1 MRVGVNGFGRIGRA
15 VTKIIAEAPDF
26 EVVAINDPNTA
37 DNLAYLYNYDSTYG
51 RARPRAVI
59 DDQGRITI
67 GDNEPRF
74 TNETDITEVAWED
87 SGVDVLIDASGIH
100 QNVIG
105 ANELVAAGRTT
116 KAIITH
122 SPPSDVD
129 KWIIMGVNDESLDIE
144 RDHVVSTT
152 ICDANAIA
160 HPLMALDAQFGVVA
174 GSITTLHPW
183 LSYQNLVD
191 GPVGFQRFPG
201 AYWDDYALG
210 RASGT
215 SLIAKETTAV
225 TALRP
230 VLPGIEERLT
240 SMSFRTPTSIVS
252 VADLSIQVEKSTS
265 EAEVLAFFTDQFA
278 GSSYVALNS
287 DPLVGVDFIGEEF
300 SAVLDLRWNKVS
312 NGTIVKVV
320 LWYDNEWGYSC
331 RVRDLARA
339 LTTA

>member
-15 VTKIIAEAPDF
+15 VTKIIADEPDF
-26 EVVAINDPNTA
+26 EVVAINDPNPA

-51 RARPRAVI
+51 RAKPRAVV
-59 DDQGRITI
+59 DDGGQISI
-67 GDNEPRF
+67 GDNRPRF
-74 TNETDITEVAWED
+74 TNESDITEVAWEE
-87 SGVDVLIDASGIH
+87 SGVDVLVDASGIH
-100 QNVIG
+100 QNVLG
-105 ANELVAAGRTT
+105 ANELVAAGRSS

-122 SPPSDVD
+122 SPPSNVD
-129 KWIIMGVNDESLDIE
+129 KWIIMGVNDDSLDIE

-152 ICDANAIA
+152 ICDASAIA
-160 HPLMALDAQFGVVA
+160 HPLMVLDAHLGIVA
-174 GSITTLHPW
+174 GSVTTLHPW

-210 RASGT
+210 RASGS

-230 VLPGIEERLT
+230 VLPQIEKRLT

-252 VADLSIQVEKSTS
+252 VADLTIQVEKSTT
-265 EAEVLAFFTDQFA
+265 EAEVLALFMDQFA
-278 GSSYVALNS
+278 GSRYVALNS
-287 DPLVGVDFIGEEF
+287 DPLVGVDFIGEEH
-300 SAVLDLRWNKVS
+300 SAIVDLRWNKVT

-331 RVRDLARA
+331 RVRDLARV
-339 LTTA
+339 LTAP